1 MSIEVA
7 TNSRKKFVIFL
18 LFFVPLFLMGTVLF
32 FQDSFFPFYG
42 VENYT
47 IIHFILELVCI
58 VISFLIAF
66 QAYRGVGIYA
76 GATFLSVGLL
86 DLFHALTFVGMPR
99 FFAESTMHI
108 SVWFWVV
115 ARMTQGIG
123 LCALLLAHENEK
135 LAKKLVPERRFLIY
149 LFSFVYSL
157 SIIVLIYT
165 YSSKLPILFVNGVG
179 PTIIHQGIEYGLI
192 VVYAVTFGLLIRR
205 TKLSD
210 EFSFSL
216 GLSVYFF
223 ILSGV
228 MFTQYTEAPDMLNFV
243 GHLLKLCGFFFL
255 SYAVYVIGVKRMI
268 QMQMQLQNELTHHA
282 LFDDVTNLPNTR
294 HFNEKL
300 SHLIQQ
306 LKPFGIIMFEI
317 HQLQK
322 MNNSL
327 GHTLTNDILKLI
339 TKRLQQSLPSH
350 YFLARMT
357 DDYMAVLVPSAKSEQ
372 SLLSVCQQII
382 AVFDQP
388 FKTSNLELM
397 MNLSLGIT
405 IFPMDGD
412 SPELLLDN
420 AKAALDEARTKGI
433 PHLFYMPEMRS
444 KRYNK
449 LLLENDLQKALEN
462 DELFLVYQ
470 PKIDMSTGKIYGFEA
485 LLRWNHRERG
495 LISPNEFVPIAEE
508 TGLIVPI
515 GEWVIETACKQLKE
529 WHKLDPNLKMAV
541 NFSFRQFY
549 QPDITE
555 KIKRMLNEIELP
567 SHFLELELT
576 ESLAIEIDMS
586 IEKIKNLKELGVRI
600 SIDDFGT
607 GYSSLSYLKELPI
620 DKLKI
625 DRSFIRGLSTNK
637 QDDMLVSTII
647 SIAKNMKLEV
657 IAEGVENVKQLMI
670 LQEKKCH
677 HVQGYLFSK
686 PEKPEYITKNF
697 GKLQEETEQYFVK

>member
-1 MSIEVA
+1 
-7 TNSRKKFVIFL
+7 
-18 LFFVPLFLMGTVLF
+18 
-32 FQDSFFPFYG
+32 
-42 VENYT
+42 
-47 IIHFILELVCI
+47 
-58 VISFLIAF
+58 
-66 QAYRGVGIYA
+66 
-76 GATFLSVGLL
+76 
-86 DLFHALTFVGMPR
+86 
-99 FFAESTMHI
+99 
-108 SVWFWVV
+108 
-115 ARMTQGIG
+115 
-123 LCALLLAHENEK
+123 
-135 LAKKLVPERRFLIY
+135 
-149 LFSFVYSL
+149 
-157 SIIVLIYT
+157 
-165 YSSKLPILFVNGVG
+165 
-179 PTIIHQGIEYGLI
+179 
-192 VVYAVTFGLLIRR
+192 
-205 TKLSD
+205 
-210 EFSFSL
+210 
-216 GLSVYFF
+216 
-223 ILSGV
+223 
-228 MFTQYTEAPDMLNFV
+228 
-243 GHLLKLCGFFFL
+243 
-255 SYAVYVIGVKRMI
+255 
-268 QMQMQLQNELTHHA
+268 
-282 LFDDVTNLPNTR
+282 
-294 HFNEKL
+294 
-300 SHLIQQ
+300 
-306 LKPFGIIMFEI
+306 
-317 HQLQK
+317 
-322 MNNSL
+322 
-327 GHTLTNDILKLI
+327 
-339 TKRLQQSLPSH
+339 
-350 YFLARMT
+350 
-357 DDYMAVLVPSAKSEQ
+357 
-372 SLLSVCQQII
+372 
-382 AVFDQP
+382 
-388 FKTSNLELM
+388 
-397 MNLSLGIT
+397 
-405 IFPMDGD
+405 MDGD